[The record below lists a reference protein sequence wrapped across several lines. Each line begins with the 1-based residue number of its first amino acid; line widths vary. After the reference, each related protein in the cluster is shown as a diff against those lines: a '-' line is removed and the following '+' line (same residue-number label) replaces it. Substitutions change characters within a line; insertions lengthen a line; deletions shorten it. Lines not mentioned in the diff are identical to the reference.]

1 MKGIVKYC
9 CLKKITI
16 KHLTKF
22 KLNDYRAWWDF
33 LVVLE
38 LKTSNITSNI
48 INNSRMKYRNA
59 RQDITNI
66 TIS

>member
-1 MKGIVKYC
+1 MTTEPGGI
-9 CLKKITI
+9 
-16 KHLTKF
+16 
-22 KLNDYRAWWDF
+22 

-48 INNSRMKYRNA
+48 INNSRMQYRNA

-66 TIS
+66 MIS